1 MAEHHSPCLGKYT
14 PQIALFSRNRSVPS
28 VRTVQIGEGA
38 LRNDVTDPKVYLC
51 RRSYT
56 SSASVSGSRDPRS
69 QTGIGGLPGAK
80 SYGGH
85 AAIPPDLR
93 PLRGQIMKRVSPR
106 QNRWSPRL
114 NSMVC

>member
-1 MAEHHSPCLGKYT
+1 MAGHHSPCLGKYT
-14 PQIALFSRNRSVPS
+14 PQIALFRRNRSVPS

-51 RRSYT
+51 RRLYT
-56 SSASVSGSRDPRS
+56 PSASVSGSRDPRS
-69 QTGIGGLPGAK
+69 QTGLGGLPGAK

-93 PLRGQIMKRVSPR
+93 PLRVQLMM
-106 QNRWSPRL
+106 RL
-114 NSMVC
+114 SHTQYR